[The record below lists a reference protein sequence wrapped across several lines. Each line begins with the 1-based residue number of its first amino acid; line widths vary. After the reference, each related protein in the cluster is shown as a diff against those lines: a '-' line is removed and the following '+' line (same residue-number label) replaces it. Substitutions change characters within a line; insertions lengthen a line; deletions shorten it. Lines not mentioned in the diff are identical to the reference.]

1 MGGKIRKSLTVTSC
15 INNFMEKRYTLGNL
29 KLMHFLDRKG
39 SCVDQNTV
47 SVLFGFRISNEKYDN
62 VRRCFETISGGIAR
76 PVPPELCVELK
87 TFCNRFKKGSKPYR
101 KILSDT
107 VPDEIPRNI
116 ITYAEN
122 TQTIIGLEVGRLV
135 NGFWGFSFFSYN
147 MIVFLFKMHTNIL
160 GLNNRVA
167 HYIRDHSPICTFCR
181 IRLLND
187 AADETTLH
195 LFYECPSVEN
205 IRDEFFRWCYSEAN
219 NYVIS
224 RQEYFLVQC
233 EDGTINGTTI
243 IKTVLAKLFIKYVW
257 DCRNRHSLPNIEAA
271 KEVVK
276 LEIHAIISITI
287 KMKAN
292 LNDSGLAENFLQG

>member
-1 MGGKIRKSLTVTSC
+1 M
-15 INNFMEKRYTLGNL
+15 
-29 KLMHFLDRKG
+29 
-39 SCVDQNTV
+39 
-47 SVLFGFRISNEKYDN
+47 
-62 VRRCFETISGGIAR
+62 
-76 PVPPELCVELK
+76 
-87 TFCNRFKKGSKPYR
+87 
-101 KILSDT
+101 
-107 VPDEIPRNI
+107 
-116 ITYAEN
+116 
-122 TQTIIGLEVGRLV
+122 GRLL
-135 NGFWGFSFFSYN
+135 NGFFSNN
-147 MIVFLFKMHTNIL
+147 MRVFLFKMHTNIL